1 MNRREALK
9 YTTIT
14 LGAALSAT
22 TTAAILQ
29 GCTAEPGSDW
39 IPGTLSPTQ
48 AEALAAMAETILPAT
63 DDSPGARDVHVHRF
77 IDTLL
82 TDWANDET
90 RQEWMEGFQALHQE
104 LTGKTKDP
112 AFNKLSAEDQEAA
125 LRAINERALSG
136 APNTATDSFFLELK
150 GQVIGG
156 YFSSKE
162 VGMNILAY
170 DPVPGEYLGCIPVE
184 EVGKAWSLR

>member
-1 MNRREALK
+1 MTRREALK

-29 GCTAEPGSDW
+29 GCTADASLDW
-39 IPGTLSPTQ
+39 TPSTLSPAQ
-48 AEALAAMAETILPAT
+48 AKALAAMAETILPAT
-63 DDSPGARDVHVHRF
+63 ENSPGAREVQVHRF

-82 TDWANDET
+82 TDWASEQT
-90 RQEWMEGFQALHQE
+90 RQEWVEGFQALHRE
-104 LTGKTKDP
+104 LTGAKEDP
-112 AFNKLSAEDQEAA
+112 AFDTMSPEKQDAA
-125 LRAINERALSG
+125 LRTINERALG
-136 APNTATDSFFLELK
+136 DAPNSNTDSFFLELK

-162 VGMNILAY
+162 VGMNVLAY
-170 DPVPGEYLGCIPVE
+170 DPVPGEYLGCIPLGD
-184 EVGKAWSLR
+184 VGKVWSL

>member
-1 MNRREALK
+1 MTRREALK

-29 GCTAEPGSDW
+29 GCTADPTADW
-39 IPGTLSPTQ
+39 TPATLTPAQ
-48 AEALAAMAETILPAT
+48 ATALAAMAETILPAT

-82 TDWANDET
+82 TDWANAET
-90 RQEWMEGFQALHQE
+90 RQEWMEGFQALHRE
-104 LTGKTKDP
+104 LTGAEDDP
-112 AFNKLSAEDQEAA
+112 AFDKLSAEDQDAA
-125 LRAINERALSG
+125 LRAVNERALSD

-170 DPVPGEYLGCIPVE
+170 DPVPGEYLGCIPMAD
-184 EVGKAWSLR
+184 VGKAWSL

>member
-1 MNRREALK
+1 MTRREALK

-29 GCTAEPGSDW
+29 GCAADPTSDW
-39 IPGTLSPTQ
+39 TPTTLTPAQ

-63 DDSPGARDVHVHRF
+63 EDSPGARDVHVHRF

-82 TDWANDET
+82 THWANAET
-90 RQEWMEGFQALHQE
+90 RQEWMEGFQALHRE
-104 LTGKTKDP
+104 LAGEEDP
-112 AFNKLSAEDQEAA
+112 AFDKLSAEEQDAT
-125 LRAINERALSG
+125 LRAINERALSD
-136 APNTATDSFFLELK
+136 APNTDTDSFFLELK

-170 DPVPGEYLGCIPVE
+170 DPVPGEYLGCIPLSD
-184 EVGKAWSLR
+184 VGKAWSL